1 LKNTNVFVVAK
12 QTAARYCRKGWQFTI
27 REGKGEKDRCVPLP
41 QKLIPHLQ
49 SQILAVRKLHEEDLA
64 SGAGWVWLPYALAD
78 KYPAA
83 GRTLPRLEA

>member
-1 LKNTNVFVVAK
+1 LKNTNVFVAAK
-12 QTAARYCRKGWQFTI
+12 QIPARYCRKGWQITI

-49 SQILAVRKLHEEDLA
+49 SQILAVRKLHKEELA
-64 SGAGWVWLPYALAD
+64 SDAGWVWLPYALAD

-83 GRTLPRLEA
+83 GRTLAWREA